1 MLHDMGIDT
10 GIDLEKLIEV
20 GRDGAAHRRT

>member
-10 GIDLEKLIEV
+10 GIDLEKLIEAAAMAQRIV
-20 GRDGAAHRRT
+20 GT